1 MAPSLTT
8 ATVGTLALFLLANHQ
23 TVLANHDRQYASLP
37 SLSRSVAGVTSTSRH
52 NLSSNKHSS
61 SSNHLLRKTFIGN
74 HNHKFWSLRGGA
86 LVDPATKIEFD
97 DKLGNLSLLG
107 VGVRKKGPIKVYSV
121 GVYTN
126 DDVAGTIAALPKS
139 NKEGALTT
147 LRESIKSTSKTSTTT
162 FLLKMSF
169 KVGAEKMAAAIAESV
184 DPRTSDKGAVET
196 LKQLIL
202 DGVAAKGAATPG
214 TTLQFDCSDEGVK
227 VSVDGTEIGS
237 APGLCQAFS
246 DVFLDKDGVSPALRD
261 SIVENSCD
269 KAVAPKSP
277 SSNSG
282 RKSSS
287 GDESL
292 ESIESTLK
300 PIEESATGV
309 TFAPKLDDGL
319 YLVGCGVRKKGPI
332 KVYAASMYSSA
343 TVLNNAS
350 SQSNLRNAARSFD
363 SSSPTTSFVLEM
375 TFNAG
380 AEKIAGAI
388 AESVK
393 PRYNGDPS
401 DIDDL
406 EALIV
411 AGVNKKGGQASKGTI
426 FRFDCSEDG
435 VSVSVDGNAEG
446 QASFKEMGSSFVD
459 VFMDDNAVSPTLV
472 DNCIKTWGSGEA
484 NVISSRLSELSN
496 DKPVNKGNEKRVQK
510 KEQAKSKVD
519 AELVKLEVI
528 ESKLKPVQDAAT
540 GVAFD
545 PKLDDGLYLIGA
557 GSRKKSFIK
566 LYAIAM
572 YASPT
577 VLHFLSSFQLGEEH
591 QREAS
596 LALRNASRALDTLSP
611 TTSFVLNIVFPVD
624 AKTIAGAIAKSVQ
637 VRFGGPSSDVDELES
652 LITEG
657 IKRKGGQATKGTLL
671 RFDCSKVGVSVSVDG
686 NLQGIARGN
695 DLGKALVD
703 VFMDEK
709 AVSPTLIE
717 SCLKTWCGAKAF
729 TETLLEQ
736 CKKASKSVPKPTG
749 DPRLRLKT
757 DPSSIPLASLISKY
771 YLSVPTS
778 DDGQVLGLTS
788 QDRHNRLKY
797 IFGPNEL
804 EQPIQRSLLS
814 YIIEQF
820 DDKLVRILLV
830 VAMVSAFFGL
840 LEVKEKVG
848 EWGLE
853 LLQPLLKPLLHLL
866 HHGDGDSS
874 HSTKSSSIAEEVVKE
889 AKNILSGKTE
899 SKELND
905 FGIKD
910 LLEALVEP
918 IVITTI
924 LVINALVGGYQSLN
938 ASKGISALKEMQ
950 ASKAVVRVCRGG
962 NDVDEVE
969 LDASSLVPGDVVR
982 LSVGQKI
989 PADIR
994 LVSVSTSSF
1003 TVDEAC
1009 LTGESD
1015 SVNKIPYKGD
1025 IKNDDM
1031 QKGGGTM
1038 GANSNGMLYG
1048 GTVITAGKGLGVVV
1062 RTGMDTEMGKIQRGV
1077 TEAASDEQAHR
1088 TPLAIKLDEFGD
1100 KLTIIIGFIC
1110 VGVWVASIPKFNDAT
1125 FKQPIEGAIY
1135 YAKVAVALGVAAIP
1149 EGLPAVIT
1157 LCLSLGTRRM
1167 AKRNVI
1173 VRKLPSVE
1181 TLGCT
1186 SVICT
1191 DKTGTLT
1198 TNEMTA
1204 VSLVLLEDNSL
1215 VEEHAISGVSYSPEG
1230 TIDGIE
1236 HSVEIQNNPTGA
1248 LADVAAVSA
1257 LCNDATIVGNDAPK
1271 AAGKTYERIGEPT
1284 EAALCVLAEKI
1295 GGKFSDSASTSPSTR
1310 SSANVNVWRTEH
1322 PSQAT
1327 LEFNRDR
1334 KSMSVLSSNAS
1345 SRGNR
1350 LLVKG
1355 APNML
1360 LERCTHAKLRDGKI
1374 VKLDGKLR
1382 RQIEQKTTELATRP
1396 LRCLALAVKETNQLE
1411 QSLRHYS
1418 QEADND
1424 TRHPLLSDPQNY
1436 ASIESGLTW
1445 VGMVGIKDP
1454 ARPEVAES
1462 INKCH
1467 AAGVRVIMITGD
1479 ARDTAVAIA
1488 RDVNILPPSSSG
1500 QMVKAYE
1507 GREFFVKPEKEQLE
1521 LLATPGNMIFC
1532 RAEPSDKQRLI
1543 KMLQSQG
1550 EIAAMTGDGV
1560 NDAPALQQASI
1571 GIAMGISGTEVSKEA
1586 ADMVLADDNFSTIVA
1601 AIEEGRSI
1609 YNNMQAFIC
1618 FLISC
1623 NIGEIAAILFA
1634 AVCGFPEP
1642 LSAMHLLWVNLVT
1655 DGPPATALGF
1665 NPPSPDVMTQKPR
1678 PSDEPIMTNWM
1689 LFRYLVTGLYVG
1701 FATVG
1706 SFVGH
1711 YLSQGV
1717 TLRQLSSWGKCN
1729 QVWNPPDGV
1738 TCESLFQGVGREL
1751 PQTLSLTV
1759 LVLMELL
1766 KALSAVSVNSSI
1778 FTVGP
1783 NQNPWLVAGVALPF
1797 ALHLAVVYSAELG
1810 FPGLA
1815 KSFGLVPL
1823 SLHDWEIA
1831 LKWAAPILIV
1841 EEILKF
1847 FGRRKR

>member
-1 MAPSLTT
+1 MAPSPT

-139 NKEGALTT
+139 NKEGVLTT

-269 KAVAPKSP
+269 KAVAPKS
-277 SSNSG
+277 SSSTSD

-292 ESIESTLK
+292 ESIESTL
-300 PIEESATGV
+300 I
-309 TFAPKLDDGL
+309 
-319 YLVGCGVRKKGPI
+319 
-332 KVYAASMYSSA
+332 
-343 TVLNNAS
+343 
-350 SQSNLRNAARSFD
+350 
-363 SSSPTTSFVLEM
+363 
-375 TFNAG
+375 
-380 AEKIAGAI
+380 
-388 AESVK
+388 
-393 PRYNGDPS
+393 
-401 DIDDL
+401 
-406 EALIV
+406 
-411 AGVNKKGGQASKGTI
+411 
-426 FRFDCSEDG
+426 
-435 VSVSVDGNAEG
+435 
-446 QASFKEMGSSFVD
+446 
-459 VFMDDNAVSPTLV
+459 
-472 DNCIKTWGSGEA
+472 
-484 NVISSRLSELSN
+484 
-496 DKPVNKGNEKRVQK
+496 QK
-510 KEQAKSKVD
+510 KEQAKGKVD
-519 AELVKLEVI
+519 VELVKLEAV

-557 GSRKKSFIK
+557 GSRKKSFVK

>member
-1 MAPSLTT
+1 MAPSPT

-37 SLSRSVAGVTSTSRH
+37 SLSRSVAGVTSTSQH

-227 VSVDGTEIGS
+227 VSVDGTEIGF

-269 KAVAPKSP
+269 KAVAPKS
-277 SSNSG
+277 SSSTSD

-292 ESIESTLK
+292 ESIESTL
-300 PIEESATGV
+300 I
-309 TFAPKLDDGL
+309 
-319 YLVGCGVRKKGPI
+319 
-332 KVYAASMYSSA
+332 
-343 TVLNNAS
+343 
-350 SQSNLRNAARSFD
+350 
-363 SSSPTTSFVLEM
+363 
-375 TFNAG
+375 
-380 AEKIAGAI
+380 
-388 AESVK
+388 
-393 PRYNGDPS
+393 
-401 DIDDL
+401 
-406 EALIV
+406 
-411 AGVNKKGGQASKGTI
+411 
-426 FRFDCSEDG
+426 
-435 VSVSVDGNAEG
+435 
-446 QASFKEMGSSFVD
+446 
-459 VFMDDNAVSPTLV
+459 
-472 DNCIKTWGSGEA
+472 
-484 NVISSRLSELSN
+484 
-496 DKPVNKGNEKRVQK
+496 QK
-510 KEQAKSKVD
+510 KEQAKGKVD
-519 AELVKLEVI
+519 VELVKLEAI

-557 GSRKKSFIK
+557 GSRKKSFVK

-866 HHGDGDSS
+866 HHGDGGSS

-910 LLEALVEP
+910 LSEALVEP

-1015 SVNKIPYKGD
+1015 SVNKIPFKGD

-1038 GANSNGMLYG
+1038 GANPNGMLYG

-1204 VSLVLLEDNSL
+1204 VSLVLLEDNSI

-1521 LLATPGNMIFC
+1521 LLATGNMIFC

-1717 TLRQLSSWGKCN
+1717 TLHQLSSWGKCN

-1831 LKWAAPILIV
+1831 LKWSAPILIV

>member
-1 MAPSLTT
+1 MVST
-8 ATVGTLALFLLANHQ
+8 AGAGTLALFLLANHE
-23 TVLANHDRQYASLP
+23 TALASYEHNYVGLNK
-37 SLSRSVAGVTSTSRH
+37 LSRSVAGVTSTSQH
-52 NLSSNKHSS
+52 SLSKSRYNNN
-61 SSNHLLRKTFIGN
+61 NHLLQTTVFAGN
-74 HNHKFWSLRGGA
+74 YNDRFWSLRGGA
-86 LVDPATKIEFD
+86 MVDPTTKIEFD
-97 DKLGNLSLLG
+97 EKLGNLSLLG
-107 VGVRKKGPIKVYSV
+107 VGVRKKGPINVYSV
-121 GVYTN
+121 GVYSN
-126 DDVAGTIAALPKS
+126 DDDVGTIAALPKS
-139 NKEGALTT
+139 DKEDALTK
-147 LRESIKSTSKTSTTT
+147 LRESIRTTSKTYTTT
-162 FLLKMSF
+162 FLLKMSL

-202 DGVAAKGAATPG
+202 DGVAAKGTAAPG
-214 TTLQFDCSDEGVK
+214 TELQFDCSHDGVK
-227 VSVDGTEIGS
+227 VLVDGKEIGTT
-237 APGLCQAFS
+237 PGLCQAFC

-261 SIVENSCD
+261 SIVEHSCEKTVSKTD
-269 KAVAPKSP
+269 SSSSANTE
-277 SSNSG
+277 SSNG
-282 RKSSS
+282 
-287 GDESL
+287 ESL

-300 PIEESATGV
+300 PIQEGATGV
-309 TFAPKLDDGL
+309 TFAPKLDNGL
-319 YLVGCGVRKKGPI
+319 YLVGCGERKKGPI
-332 KVYAASMYSSA
+332 KVYAAAMYSSPTA
-343 TVLNNAS
+343 LTSAS
-350 SQSNLRNAARSFD
+350 SHSSLRREARSFD
-363 SSSPTTSFVLEM
+363 SSCPTTSFVLEM
-375 TFNAG
+375 TFSAS

-393 PRYNGDPS
+393 PRYNGDSS

-411 AGVNKKGGQASKGTI
+411 KGVNKKGGHASKGTI
-426 FRFDCSEDG
+426 FRFDCSGDG
-435 VSVSVDGNAEG
+435 VSVSVDGVVEG
-446 QASFKEMGSSFVD
+446 QASYKDMGSSFVD
-459 VFMDDNAVSPTLV
+459 VFMDDNAVSPSLIDSCV
-472 DNCIKTWGSGEA
+472 KTWGSGEA
-484 NVISSRLSELSN
+484 KALSSRLSKLTKEN
-496 DKPVNKGNEKRVQK
+496 TANKVKGKQPRA
-510 KEQAKSKVD
+510 KEQTKNNLD
-519 AELVKLEVI
+519 AEIVKLEAI
-528 ESKLKPVQDAAT
+528 EARLKPVRDAAT
-540 GVAFD
+540 GVVFD

-557 GSRKKSFIK
+557 GSRKKFFVK

-577 VLHFLSSFQLGEEH
+577 VLHFLSTFKLGEEH

-596 LALRNASRALDTLSP
+596 LALRNASRALDRLSP
-611 TTSFVLNIVFPVD
+611 TTSFVLNTIFAVD

-637 VRFGGPSSDVDELES
+637 VRFGGPSSDIKEFEA
-652 LITEG
+652 LIIEG
-657 IKRKGGQATKGTLL
+657 IKRKGGTAIKGTIL
-671 RFDCSKVGVSVSVDG
+671 RFDCSKDGVSVIVDG
-686 NLQGIARGN
+686 NLQGIARGK

-717 SCLKTWCGAKAF
+717 SCLKTWCGTKAF
-729 TETLLEQ
+729 AETLLSQ
-736 CKKASKSVPKPTG
+736 CKKASKSVPKPSG
-749 DPRLRLKT
+749 DPRLRLRT

-771 YLSVPTS
+771 YLSVPMS
-778 DDGQVLGLTS
+778 DDGQLLGLTS

-804 EQPIQRSLLS
+804 EQPAQRSLLS

-848 EWGLE
+848 EWGLG
-853 LLQPLLKPLLHLL
+853 LVQPMLKPLFHLL
-866 HHGDGDSS
+866 HHGDRDNLSLT
-874 HSTKSSSIAEEVVKE
+874 TKSTSIAEEVVKE
-889 AKNILSGKTE
+889 AKNLLSGKSQTE
-899 SKELND
+899 EIIN
-905 FGIKD
+905 FGVKD

-950 ASKAVVRVCRGG
+950 ASKALVRVCRGG
-962 NDVDEVE
+962 NNVDEIE
-969 LDASSLVPGDVVR
+969 LDSSSLVPGDVVR

-1015 SVNKIPYKGD
+1015 SVTKIPYKGD
-1025 IKNDDM
+1025 IKDDAV
-1031 QKGGGTM
+1031 QGGGAM
-1038 GANSNGMLYG
+1038 GVNSNGMLYG

-1100 KLTIIIGFIC
+1100 KLTVIIGLIC
-1110 VGVWVASIPKFNDAT
+1110 VGVWVASIPKFHDAT

-1204 VSLVLLEDNSL
+1204 VSLVLLEEDSN
-1215 VEEHAISGVSYSPEG
+1215 VEEHVISGVSYSPEG
-1230 TIDGIE
+1230 SIDGIE
-1236 HSVEIQNNPTGA
+1236 HDVEIQNNPTGA

-1257 LCNDATIVGNDAPK
+1257 LCNDATIVGHDAPK
-1271 AAGKTYERIGEPT
+1271 AAGKAYERIGEPT

-1295 GGKFSDSASTSPSTR
+1295 GGKLSGSSSTTPSTR
-1310 SSANVNVWRTEH
+1310 ASANVNLWRKEH

-1334 KSMSVLSSNAS
+1334 KSMSVLSSNTF

-1360 LERCTHAKLRDGKI
+1360 LERCTHAKLRDGRV
-1374 VKLDGKLR
+1374 VKLDGKMR
-1382 RQIEQKTTELATRP
+1382 RQIEKKTTDLAARP
-1396 LRCLALAVKETNQLE
+1396 LRCLALAVKETSQLE
-1411 QSLRHYS
+1411 QSLKYYS
-1418 QEADND
+1418 QNAEKD
-1424 TRHPLLSDPQNY
+1424 TRHPLLSDSQNY

-1462 INKCH
+1462 IKKCQV
-1467 AAGVRVIMITGD
+1467 AGVRVIMITGD
-1479 ARDTAVAIA
+1479 ARDTAIAIA
-1488 RDVNILPPSSSG
+1488 RDVNILPPSSSR
-1500 QMVKAYE
+1500 QTVKAYE
-1507 GREFFVKPEKEQLE
+1507 GREFFIKSEKEQRE
-1521 LLATPGNMIFC
+1521 LLASPGNMIFC
-1532 RAEPSDKQRLI
+1532 RAEPSDKQRLV

-1586 ADMVLADDNFSTIVA
+1586 ADMVLADDNFSTIVD

-1609 YNNMQAFIC
+1609 YQNMQAFIC

-1678 PSDEPIMTNWM
+1678 PSDEPIMTNFM
-1689 LFRYLVTGLYVG
+1689 LIRYLVTGLYVG

-1711 YLSQGV
+1711 YLSLGV
-1717 TLRQLSSWGKCN
+1717 TLHQLSSWGKCN
-1729 QVWNPPDGV
+1729 HVWNPPDGV
-1738 TCESLFQGVGREL
+1738 TCDSLFQGVGREL

-1759 LVLMELL
+1759 LVLMELI

-1815 KSFGLVPL
+1815 RSFGLVPL
-1823 SLHDWEIA
+1823 SLHDWGIA
-1831 LKWAAPILIV
+1831 LKWSAPILII
-1841 EEILKF
+1841 EEIMKF

>member
-1 MAPSLTT
+1 MAPSPT
-8 ATVGTLALFLLANHQ
+8 ATVGTLALFLLVNHQ
-23 TVLANHDRQYASLP
+23 TVLAANRDLQYASVP
-37 SLSRSVAGVTSTSRH
+37 SLSRSVAGVTSTSQH
-52 NLSSNKHSS
+52 SLSSNKH

-74 HNHKFWSLRGGA
+74 NHHKFWSLRGGA
-86 LVDPATKIEFD
+86 LVDPTTKIEFD
-97 DKLGNLSLLG
+97 DKLGDLSLLG

-121 GVYTN
+121 GVYAN
-126 DDVAGTIAALPKS
+126 ADVVGAIASLPKS
-139 NKEGALTT
+139 NKEGALSS
-147 LRESIKSTSKTSTTT
+147 LRESIKTASKKSTTT

-184 DPRTSDKGAVET
+184 DPRTSDKGAVEM

-202 DGVAAKGAATPG
+202 DGVAAKSAATPG
-214 TTLQFDCSDEGVK
+214 TTLQFDCSDEGVTL
-227 VSVDGTEIGS
+227 SVDGTKIGS
-237 APGLCQAFS
+237 APRLCQAFC
-246 DVFLDKDGVSPALRD
+246 DVFLDEDGVSPALRD
-261 SIVENSCD
+261 SIVENSCE
-269 KAVAPKSP
+269 KAVPPKN
-277 SSNSG
+277 SSNNSDT
-282 RKSSS
+282 KSLG
-287 GDESL
+287 GDKSL
-292 ESIESTLK
+292 EPIES
-300 PIEESATGV
+300 
-309 TFAPKLDDGL
+309 KL
-319 YLVGCGVRKKGPI
+319 
-332 KVYAASMYSSA
+332 
-343 TVLNNAS
+343 
-350 SQSNLRNAARSFD
+350 
-363 SSSPTTSFVLEM
+363 
-375 TFNAG
+375 
-380 AEKIAGAI
+380 
-388 AESVK
+388 
-393 PRYNGDPS
+393 
-401 DIDDL
+401 
-406 EALIV
+406 
-411 AGVNKKGGQASKGTI
+411 
-426 FRFDCSEDG
+426 
-435 VSVSVDGNAEG
+435 
-446 QASFKEMGSSFVD
+446 
-459 VFMDDNAVSPTLV
+459 
-472 DNCIKTWGSGEA
+472 
-484 NVISSRLSELSN
+484 
-496 DKPVNKGNEKRVQK
+496 K
-510 KEQAKSKVD
+510 KEQAKIKVD
-519 AELVKLEVI
+519 VELVKLEAI
-528 ESKLKPVQDAAT
+528 EAKLKPVQDAAT

-557 GSRKKSFIK
+557 GSRKKSFVK

-577 VLHFLSSFQLGEEH
+577 VLHFLSTFQLGEEH
-591 QREAS
+591 RREAS
-596 LALRNASRALDTLSP
+596 LALRNASRALDTSSP
-611 TTSFVLNIVFPVD
+611 TTTFVLNIVLPVD

-637 VRFGGPSSDVDELES
+637 VRFGGPSSDIDELES
-652 LITEG
+652 LIAEG
-657 IKRKGGQATKGTLL
+657 IRRKGGQATKGTLL
-671 RFDCSKVGVSVSVDG
+671 RFDCSKGGVSVSVDG
-686 NLQGIARGN
+686 NLQGIAGGN

-729 TETLLEQ
+729 AETLLEQ

-771 YLSVPTS
+771 FLSVPTS
-778 DDGQVLGLTS
+778 ADGQVLGLTS

-804 EQPIQRSLLS
+804 EQPRQRSLLS

-848 EWGLE
+848 EWGSE

-866 HHGDGDSS
+866 HNGDGGSS
-874 HSTKSSSIAEEVVKE
+874 HSSSPTKSSSIAEEVVKE
-889 AKNILSGKTE
+889 AKNILMGKTE

-969 LDASSLVPGDVVR
+969 LDASSLVPGDIVL

-994 LVSVSTSSF
+994 LISVSTSSF

-1015 SVNKIPYKGD
+1015 SVSKMPYKGD
-1025 IKNDDM
+1025 IKDDDV
-1031 QKGGGTM
+1031 QKDGGAM
-1038 GANSNGMLYG
+1038 GANSKGMLYG

-1100 KLTIIIGFIC
+1100 KLTVIIGLIC
-1110 VGVWVASIPKFNDAT
+1110 VGVWVASIPKFHDPT

-1236 HSVEIQNNPTGA
+1236 HSVEIQKNPTGA

-1257 LCNDATIVGNDAPK
+1257 LCNDATIVGHDVPK

-1295 GGKFSDSASTSPSTR
+1295 GGKFSESASTTPSTR

-1322 PSQAT
+1322 PSQAI

-1334 KSMSVLSSNAS
+1334 KSMSVLSSNSS

-1360 LERCTHAKLRDGKI
+1360 LERCTHAKLRDGTI
-1374 VKLDGKLR
+1374 IKLDGKLR

-1418 QEADND
+1418 QNADND

-1462 INKCH
+1462 IKKCH

-1507 GREFFVKPEKEQLE
+1507 GREFFDKPEKEQLE
-1521 LLATPGNMIFC
+1521 LLASPGNMIFC

-1717 TLRQLSSWGKCN
+1717 TLNQLSSWGKCN

-1759 LVLMELL
+1759 LVLMELF

-1783 NQNPWLVAGVALPF
+1783 NQNPWLIAGVALPF

-1847 FGRRKR
+1847 FGRVKKR